1 MPLTGTPIPAA
12 LEQPGVRLRTLTTI
26 RWMAIGGQGLTFL
39 IVGFGL
45 GFALPYVAG
54 ALALAAAVILNLG
67 LLSLYPRNARLVGME
82 ALAHLAFDLVQL
94 GVLLYLTGGINNPF
108 SILMIVP
115 VTVSAT
121 LLTAR
126 ATVGLM
132 GIAIGILVLLWPL
145 AHPLPWD
152 GPPPEM
158 PLTYEVASFAA
169 LAFCILFIAG
179 YVLIVSRQARRWQE
193 ALVVTQ
199 AVLDRETKMSALGA
213 LAAAAAHELG
223 GPLGTITLI
232 AKDMNRAL
240 ADDPEF
246 GGDAAL
252 LMAEAERCRA
262 ILREL
267 SVRAEAESPFPTLS
281 IRTMLRDL
289 AEVADG
295 SPGAK
300 VVVASGPADAV
311 EIAASPELRHG
322 LLNLIDNAR
331 RHARGE
337 VTLAATKDTDRVA
350 IHVED
355 DGPGFPEDLLPMLGE
370 PYLGPTHSRVGGT
383 GLGVFI
389 ATSLLERTGANVRFR
404 NSRAG
409 GARVEVSWLAPGG
422 AAEEEEEQDDGGT
435 AEQA

>member
-26 RWMAIGGQGLTFL
+26 RWMAIGGQSLTFL

-45 GFALPYVAG
+45 GFVFPYVAV

-121 LLTAR
+121 LLSAR

-132 GIAIGILVLLWPL
+132 AIAIGILALLWPL
-145 AHPLPWD
+145 AQPLPWD

-158 PLTYEVASFAA
+158 PLTYEAASFAA

-281 IRTMLRDL
+281 IRTLLRDL
-289 AEVADG
+289 AEAAEG

-300 VVVASGPADAV
+300 IRVASGPADAV

-355 DGPGFPEDLLPMLGE
+355 DGPGFPEDLLPRLGE

-383 GLGVFI
+383 GLGIFI

-409 GARVEVSWLAPGG
+409 GARVEVSWPAPGG
-422 AAEEEEEQDDGGT
+422 AAEEEEEQDDGAI
-435 AEQA
+435 AEEV